1 MTVQALV
8 EEVLMETSV
17 KVFSKNQKESKFS
30 PRKRREKY
38 PAKQLLNCQLVL
50 KEFRRNSQRLRWT
63 LLPTVVLY
71 RSVMLSSRR
80 IHSVL
85 LNWAPY
91 LTAQRNPSP
100 VMGKVP
106 PVRRPHMGTPPLVRK
121 CTPEE
126 ESSWPPGP
134 LLPYHVTFRTRIYH
148 CNINS
153 QGVICLDILKDN
165 WSPALT
171 ISKVLLSICSLLT
184 DCNPGRIISRVAK
197 CPTVTSQLTGAP
209 VIIILFPVQRS
220 S

>member
-1 MTVQALV
+1 MSTEAQRVDDSPSTSGGSSDGDQRESVQQEPEREQVQPKKKEGKISSKTAAKLS
-8 EEVLMETSV
+8 TSA
-17 KVFSKNQKESKFS
+17 KRIQKELAEITLD
-30 PRKRREKY
+30 P
-38 PAKQLLNCQLVL
+38 PPNC
-50 KEFRRNSQRLRWT
+50 
-63 LLPTVVLY
+63 
-71 RSVMLSSRR
+71 
-80 IHSVL
+80 
-85 LNWAPY
+85 
-91 LTAQRNPSP
+91 RNPSP

-126 ESSWPPGP
+126 ESFWPPGP